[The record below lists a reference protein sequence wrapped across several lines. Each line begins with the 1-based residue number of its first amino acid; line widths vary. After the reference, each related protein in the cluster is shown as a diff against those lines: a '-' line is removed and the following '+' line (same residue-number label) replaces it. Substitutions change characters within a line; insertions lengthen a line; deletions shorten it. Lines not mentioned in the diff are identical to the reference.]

1 MSTPSGKSTL
11 RSSMPVTVAVMVS
24 RILGVVRDAVF
35 LALFPIWMTDAF
47 RVAFQIPNLLR
58 DLFAEGAL
66 SSAFVPTFASTLE
79 KEGRK
84 RAHLLANRMIM
95 AVTLVVGSLM
105 VLGLLFPEPV
115 VALISGEF
123 AGDQR
128 KVELT
133 VALTRW
139 MMPILLLVSL
149 GAVFMGM
156 LNAEGR
162 FVTPAFAPALFNVTS
177 IGFGGAIWLWH
188 SDPDRGLWWFTIGT
202 VAAAL
207 VQTGIQ
213 IPSLWRTGYRPSIA
227 LGIWR
232 DPGVRRIAR
241 LMAPAVIGLAAVQ
254 VNVFVNTRF
263 ASALG
268 DGPVTYLSNAFRLFY
283 LPIGLFG
290 VALATVT
297 ITRVSQDAA
306 RGDRAALSNRTAE
319 GLSAVWMLALP
330 SGIGL
335 ILLSEPIVAMLF
347 KWGRFSHEGVVATSD
362 VLRMYML
369 GVVPYSLVKSLV
381 PGFYAIDRPRIPM
394 IASMTAVAVNV
405 AFNAL
410 MYRELG
416 APGLALGT
424 TLAATVNYLVLRI
437 AFARVIGPLPLHD
450 VAAGGRLRRLVALGL
465 ASATMVAVIL
475 SCLYAG
481 NGLVGMGRTA
491 NAAAL
496 FVTIAVAFLG
506 YAVVLGAMGYPG
518 AKALVGIPRKIV
530 GRLRGRRG

>member
-11 RSSMPVTVAVMVS
+11 RSSMPVSVAVMVS
-24 RILGVVRDAVF
+24 RVLGVIRDAVF
-35 LALFPIWMTDAF
+35 LALFPVWMTDAF

-66 SSAFVPTFASTLE
+66 SSAFVPTFAATLE
-79 KEGRK
+79 KEGK
-84 RAHLLANRMIM
+84 ARAHQLANRVLA
-95 AVTLVVGSLM
+95 AVGIVVGLLM
-105 VLGLLFPEPV
+105 VLGLLFPGPV

-123 AGDQR
+123 AGDVR

-133 VALTRW
+133 VTLTRW
-139 MMPILLLVSL
+139 LMPILLLISL

-162 FVTPAFAPALFNVTS
+162 FVMPAFAPALFNVTS
-177 IGFGGAIWLWH
+177 IGFGLFIWLLH
-188 SDPDRGLWWFTIGT
+188 TDPDRGLWWFTMGT
-202 VAAAL
+202 VAAAV
-207 VQTGIQ
+207 VQTGVQ
-213 IPSLWRTGYRPSIA
+213 VPSLWRTGYRPA
-227 LGIWR
+227 LAFGIWG
-232 DPGVRRIAR
+232 DPWVRRIAR

-268 DGPVTYLSNAFRLFY
+268 DGPVTYLGNAFRLFY

-297 ITRVSQDAA
+297 TTRVSQEAA
-306 RGDRAALSNRTAE
+306 RGDRAALSVRTAE

-335 ILLSEPIVAMLF
+335 IMLSEPVVAMLF
-347 KWGRFSHEGVVATSD
+347 KWGRFSHEGVMATSD

-394 IASMTAVAVNV
+394 VASMTAVAVNV

-410 MYRELG
+410 TYRSLG

-437 AFARVIGPLPLHD
+437 AFHRVIGPLPLHD
-450 VAAGGRLRRLVALGL
+450 AAAGGHLRRIGSLGL
-465 ASATMVAVIL
+465 ASAALVAVVWGGL
-475 SCLYAG
+475 RLG
-481 NGLVGMGRTA
+481 NGLVGMSRLV
-491 NAAAL
+491 NAGAL
-496 FVTIAVAFLG
+496 FATIIVAFVA
-506 YAVVLGAMGYPG
+506 YAVVLGAAGYPG
-518 AKALVGIPRKIV
+518 ARSLSSIPLKIV
-530 GRLRGRRG
+530 GRLRRR